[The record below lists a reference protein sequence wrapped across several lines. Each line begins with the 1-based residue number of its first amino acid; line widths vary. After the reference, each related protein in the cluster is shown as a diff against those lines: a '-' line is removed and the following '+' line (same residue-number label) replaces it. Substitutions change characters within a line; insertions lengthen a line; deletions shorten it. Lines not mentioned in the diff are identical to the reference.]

1 MSQQEIRNPLV
12 TANAAA
18 VAGPA
23 ATRDS
28 IVVALIGNPNSG
40 KTSIFNAITGGRQHV
55 GNWPGVTVEKKSGH
69 VRRGGV
75 RIEVVDLPG
84 TYSLTTF
91 SPEEIVARNFM
102 ILDKPDVVINVVDC
116 SNLDRNLYLTTQL
129 LTLGVPLVLAF
140 NMSDVAEANGIRIDD
155 RRLSQLLGAPIVR
168 TVGSR
173 GKGIDD
179 ILAAAVAVAADIPA
193 ALSRQHSVDHGPELE
208 VHVRELTEAI
218 AARDAKKCGMR
229 NAECGIPASDAV
241 RKTASSPCNL
251 QPAET
256 KPSSVPKAVEKEISH
271 SAFRT
276 PHSNC
281 SAGCKHCPS
290 AMAPLAP
297 DTSRRHHRWLAT
309 KLLEDDIEAPRLM
322 EQMGIADVGAL
333 RAMAGKAR
341 QHIEHAMRRPA
352 EILLADMRYGF
363 INGACAQS
371 VQRPPSDITLS
382 DRIDRIITHRFLGL
396 PIFALMMYMVF
407 QMTFSLGRPLVDLLD
422 AGKEHL
428 ADWVRTLGGDGQI
441 WMLARGLLADGI
453 IEGVGAV
460 VSFVPLIMLLY
471 LGIAILEDSGYMA
484 RAAYVLDRMMG
495 RIGLHGKSFIPMLI
509 GFGCTV
515 PGIMATRILENRR
528 DRLTTMMVLPLMS
541 CGARL
546 PVYVLLLGALFPDRA
561 LVHLGPVP
569 LTLQA
574 VMLFG
579 LYTTGIVLAIVCSKI
594 MRSTLFRGEVAPL
607 VMELPPYRRPA
618 AMGLAIHMWER
629 GWQYLKKAGTVILG
643 IVIILWIAKTWPMLP
658 QAQTAGFDQQRQA
671 VVASVAPVG
680 EQRVKL
686 HAIDSQEHLEQLQ
699 HSAVGRIGRALEPA
713 LKPAGLD
720 WRVATAMVGAFAAK
734 EVFISQMGIV
744 YAVGDDAGEDSSS
757 LRQKLAHDYTPL
769 QGISML
775 LLVLIA
781 TPCLATIAVTIRESG
796 SWKWGVAQWLYLTV
810 LAWVLAVVVY
820 QAGRAMG
827 A

>member
-1 MSQQEIRNPLV
+1 
-12 TANAAA
+12 
-18 VAGPA
+18 
-23 ATRDS
+23 
-28 IVVALIGNPNSG
+28 
-40 KTSIFNAITGGRQHV
+40 
-55 GNWPGVTVEKKSGH
+55 
-69 VRRGGV
+69 
-75 RIEVVDLPG
+75 
-84 TYSLTTF
+84 
-91 SPEEIVARNFM
+91 
-102 ILDKPDVVINVVDC
+102 
-116 SNLDRNLYLTTQL
+116 
-129 LTLGVPLVLAF
+129 
-140 NMSDVAEANGIRIDD
+140 
-155 RRLSQLLGAPIVR
+155 
-168 TVGSR
+168 
-173 GKGIDD
+173 
-179 ILAAAVAVAADIPA
+179 
-193 ALSRQHSVDHGPELE
+193 
-208 VHVRELTEAI
+208 
-218 AARDAKKCGMR
+218 
-229 NAECGIPASDAV
+229 
-241 RKTASSPCNL
+241 
-251 QPAET
+251 
-256 KPSSVPKAVEKEISH
+256 
-271 SAFRT
+271 
-276 PHSNC
+276 
-281 SAGCKHCPS
+281 
-290 AMAPLAP
+290 
-297 DTSRRHHRWLAT
+297 
-309 KLLEDDIEAPRLM
+309 M
-322 EQMGIADVGAL
+322 EQMGIADVGTL
-333 RAMAGKAR
+333 RAMAVKAR

-363 INGACAQS
+363 IHGACAQS
-371 VQRPPSDITLS
+371 VQRPPSDITIS

-579 LYTTGIVLAIVCSKI
+579 LYTTGIVLAVVCSKI
-594 MRSTLFRGEVAPL
+594 MRSTFFRGEVAPL

-658 QAQTAGFDQQRQA
+658 HARMAEFGQQRQA
-671 VVASVAPVG
+671 VAAEAAPAG
-680 EQRVKL
+680 EQRIQL
-686 HAIDSQEHLEQLQ
+686 RAIDSQEHLEQLK
-699 HSAVGRIGRALEPA
+699 HSAVGQIGRALEPA

-744 YAVGDDAGEDSSS
+744 YAVGDDAGQDNSS

-820 QAGRAMG
+820 QVGRAVG